1 MENFYQESGRCGR
14 DGKYAECILLYRF
27 SDMFKISTMTF
38 VETNG
43 LRNAYSMVEYS
54 INNSK
59 KCRRDLFSK
68 YFTEVWND
76 RNCGKMCDHCFYKS
90 QNRNVMPP
98 KMDILTHYRTLLRV
112 LDKALSMDI
121 KLTALKLID
130 AWFHKG
136 PSKLRL
142 EIPPPSIDR
151 FYGEQI
157 VAFLI
162 TSDYLREDFHYTA
175 YSTISYIQRGPLSP
189 QDDEIEFQPSRIYDL
204 PPMKETKD
212 FFEATTASDPKVSA
226 SQTEKSPE
234 KSSRSR
240 IRKRRISSSSDDDDN
255 MMTSF
260 KDSDLEKLIE
270 QKVDSKLRKILGDN
284 EAGPSRLAREL
295 DDVIIVTPKKEDDEI
310 IEID

>member
-1 MENFYQESGRCGR
+1 
-14 DGKYAECILLYRF
+14 
-27 SDMFKISTMTF
+27 
-38 VETNG
+38 
-43 LRNAYSMVEYS
+43 MVEYS

-90 QNRNVMPP
+90 QNRNIAPP
-98 KMDILTHYRTLLRV
+98 KMDILTHYRTLLRI

-157 VAFLI
+157 LAFLI
-162 TSDYLREDFHYTA
+162 TGDYLREDFHYTA
-175 YSTISYIQRGPLSP
+175 YSTISYIQRGPFSP

-204 PPMKETKD
+204 PPVKEIKD
-212 FFEATTASDPKVSA
+212 FFEATTSDQKVST
-226 SQTEKSPE
+226 SQAEKTPE
-234 KSSRSR
+234 KRSRLR
-240 IRKRRISSSSDDDDN
+240 IRKRQISSSSDDDDSHDH
-255 MMTSF
+255 MMSSF

-270 QKVDSKLRKILGDN
+270 QKVESKLRKIMGDN
-284 EAGPSRLAREL
+284 EAGPSRIARES
-295 DDVIIVTPKKEDDEI
+295 DDVIIVTPKKEDLDI